1 LRIILKPHIQHI
13 IQQRYNII
21 NFDSNHTANNF
32 KKIKHVIVLIYV
44 NNGLESLI
52 VGWVGAILNRGKS
65 EQAGATL
72 NKLKFFVA

>member
-1 LRIILKPHIQHI
+1 MLKPHIQHI
-13 IQQRYNII
+13 IQYRYNII

-52 VGWVGAILNRGKS
+52 VLNPLHSSSFWGFSAESLRQLYVGEVL
-65 EQAGATL
+65 L
-72 NKLKFFVA
+72 